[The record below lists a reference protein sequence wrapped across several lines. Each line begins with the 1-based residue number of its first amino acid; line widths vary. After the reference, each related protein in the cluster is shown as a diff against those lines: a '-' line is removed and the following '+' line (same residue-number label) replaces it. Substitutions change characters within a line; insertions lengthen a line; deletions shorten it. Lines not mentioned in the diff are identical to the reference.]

1 MTPWLRIEPQPYEG
15 ALVKRIAIVF
25 FLSCYVCL
33 SHAKDISP
41 SVSEDPLLMQG
52 KTLVAKNDWSEASAV
67 FEIFVKQNPQDA
79 DGFNLL
85 GYSYRN
91 LRRYD
96 ESFAAY
102 RQALT
107 LDPKHRGAHEYIGI
121 AYVQSGQ
128 LDKAREHL
136 AILGKL
142 CLSSCEEYLDLKK
155 EVEHAT
161 KP

>member
-1 MTPWLRIEPQPYEG
+1 LTPWLRIEPQPYEG

-25 FLSCYVCL
+25 FLSCFVCL
-33 SHAKDISP
+33 AQARDITSAD
-41 SVSEDPLLMQG
+41 SEDPMLMQG
-52 KTLVAKNDWSEASAV
+52 KTLIAKNDWSEASAL

-107 LDPKHRGAHEYIGI
+107 LDPKHRGRN
-121 AYVQSGQ
+121 VSMT
-128 LDKAREHL
+128 LLHL
-136 AILGKL
+136 A
-142 CLSSCEEYLDLKK
+142 S
-155 EVEHAT
+155 
-161 KP
+161 

>member
-1 MTPWLRIEPQPYEG
+1 M
-15 ALVKRIAIVF
+15 KRIALVF

-33 SHAKDISP
+33 APAKDISP
-41 SVSEDPLLMQG
+41 AASEDPMLMQS
-52 KTLVAKNDWSEASAV
+52 KTLIAKNDWSAASAALEV
-67 FEIFVKQNPQDA
+67 FVKQNPQDA

-102 RQALT
+102 RRALT
-107 LDPKHRGAHEYIGI
+107 LDPKHIGAHEYIGI

-136 AILGKL
+136 AILDKL
-142 CLSSCEEYLDLKK
+142 CSASCEEYRDLK
-155 EVEHAT
+155 EAVERAA